1 MRSLAKFLFEAG
13 MLKKMRRTGYPFLGT
28 GNESVAD
35 HSFRAALL
43 GYMLALQQPELDA
56 PKVALL
62 LLHHDLAEARTGDL
76 NYMQKRYAKADE
88 EKAIEHQVRD
98 LPEVLAESV
107 RSLTRE
113 FNESKT
119 PEAMLARDADQL
131 DFLIELK
138 EQKDLGNKYADDW
151 IRYALKRLQT
161 DAGKELAREIL
172 TTDWTEWWFEKRDDL
187 WAPPNGENGD
197 K

>member
-1 MRSLAKFLFEAG
+1 
-13 MLKKMRRTGYPFLGT
+13 
-28 GNESVAD
+28 
-35 HSFRAALL
+35 
-43 GYMLALQQPELDA
+43 
-56 PKVALL
+56 L

-88 EKAIEHQVRD
+88 EKAIQHQVRD
-98 LPEVLAESV
+98 LPEVMADSI
-107 RSLTRE
+107 RSLTTE

-119 PEAMLARDADQL
+119 PEAILARDADQL
-131 DFLIELK
+131 DFLVELK

-161 DAGKELAREIL
+161 DAAKELARDIL

-187 WAPPNGENGD
+187 WAPPNGNNQEN
-197 K
+197 